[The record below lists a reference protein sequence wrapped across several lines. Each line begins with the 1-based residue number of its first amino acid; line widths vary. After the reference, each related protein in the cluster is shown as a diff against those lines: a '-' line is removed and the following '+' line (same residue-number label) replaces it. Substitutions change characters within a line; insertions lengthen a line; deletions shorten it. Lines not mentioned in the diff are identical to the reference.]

1 MSRTKIGML
10 ALVVFAGGV
19 AQAEVVTTSGPHSY
33 SWSEPDAVDFY
44 KLATEDGSAESSIG
58 FGSVG
63 TLAYANK
70 FAIAPGG
77 ETITHINL
85 VWGADA
91 ANVPHTFAIWQSSGL
106 LSSMGLASSPVTV
119 SGGSAGSTSS
129 IDIPDATFNVGDIVY
144 IGFVAEGGPTSYF
157 GAWDNSA
164 PHGGASYIWGT
175 GSTGAFTAANIGA
188 AAVAGEIGGF
198 GLAGDWTI
206 RANAVPAP
214 GGLLVL
220 TGALGAAVRRRR

>member
-1 MSRTKIGML
+1 MSHTKVGML
-10 ALVVFAGGV
+10 VLAMLAGGV
-19 AQAEVVTTSGPHSY
+19 AEAEVLTTSGPHAY
-33 SWSEPDAVDFY
+33 SWNAPDTVDFY

-91 ANVPHTFAIWQSSGL
+91 SNVAHTFAIWQSSGL

-119 SGGSAGSTSS
+119 MGGSAGSTAS
-129 IDIPDATFNVGDIVY
+129 IDIPDATFNVGDVVY

-175 GSTGAFTAANIGA
+175 GSAGAFTAANIGA
-188 AAVAGEIGGF
+188 AAVAGEIGSF

-214 GGLLVL
+214 GGLAVLAGTLGLVGL
-220 TGALGAAVRRRR
+220 RRR

>member
-1 MSRTKIGML
+1 MSRMKIGML
-10 ALVVFAGGV
+10 ALVLAAGGA
-19 AQAEVVTTSGPHSY
+19 AQAEVLTTSGAHSHA
-33 SWSEPDAVDFY
+33 WNGPAAVDFY
-44 KLATEDGSAESSIG
+44 KLPTEDGSAESSIG
-58 FGSVG
+58 FGSAG

-70 FAIAPGG
+70 FTIAPGG

-106 LSSMGLASSPVTV
+106 LTSMGLASTPVTAP
-119 SGGSAGSTSS
+119 GGSAGSTAS
-129 IDIPDATFNVGDIVY
+129 IDIPDATFSVGDIVY
-144 IGFVAEGGPTSYF
+144 VGFVAEGGPTSYF

-175 GSTGAFTAANIGA
+175 GSLGAFTAANIGA
-188 AAVAGEIGGF
+188 AAVTGEIGSF

-214 GGLLVL
+214 GGLALLGLGGLV
-220 TGALGAAVRRRR
+220 AARRRR

>member
-164 PHGGASYIWGT
+164 PHGGASYIWGVWL
-175 GSTGAFTAANIGA
+175 G
-188 AAVAGEIGGF
+188 
-198 GLAGDWTI
+198 
-206 RANAVPAP
+206 
-214 GGLLVL
+214 GGLDDPRER
-220 TGALGAAVRRRR
+220 GAGAGWVARADGRARRGRASATLAVYRSVAKA